1 MNEDN
6 DVDNNDD
13 INIANTSTSPS
24 PDTITNIPSSSPL
37 DTPIT
42 LTELQHQPQN
52 GFIDTFNPLKLR
64 ANPQQDVQPSS
75 FTQSQLTSSNL
86 TQKFHS
92 QLKLIDERSESTRL
106 EHEAQ
111 LKQLQAI
118 ESTLPLDQRLT
129 HSNRE
134 IKKNAYKDLTEMCL
148 INFDSSSD
156 KNEFI
161 ETFSPW
167 IKYCI
172 EETNAYV
179 LAEALNFFITF
190 NTVFPEQNENCIKD
204 FIDNFERIVSYG
216 VASINECCR
225 RVVFMF
231 IKERKSFSNVL
242 NMLMRCLNN
251 NSIKLLKFVIDVYAE
266 LIDERMVND
275 VYLKGV
281 FEKFIRLNDG
291 IVGNNKYSEKRK
303 LYVKI
308 ISLIYEHIEDDV
320 SVVKK
325 HNKINSIKEI
335 EGILKKIKKVKG
347 KTLYRLYPNDIS
359 SAEGTDVQTVHE
371 HNTQQDVYDSHGNN
385 NNSGGGDRVQN
396 TISNSNNNDSN
407 VPPEEVSDI
416 LVVFPD
422 CFYEY
427 HFKTNFQEKLNIL
440 EDTNKRFQH
449 VKHIKPSNTNTSNI
463 SNYNDIYK
471 ITNISIDDSNIL
483 IHFEGIKLLKHLC
496 RLLTS
501 NIHQHKLKLLL
512 ESSFHKF
519 NNKKSL
525 IKNELF
531 SLFDTI
537 IEHNC
542 FPSCDVFISFA
553 LSFCTTNKKITA
565 IVKQNILEYLKLLLK
580 RKVHIIHDKHLLS
593 FSKSVV
599 DVILNEASSTVKDVC
614 SDLLVVIKGK
624 IKDAKAFEK
633 VVKELPSYR
642 KKVIEEGNDNLNGH
656 VVVSEG
662 NYKRNLRKV
671 KSSLSVNR
679 RERSVNKSFKGDGD
693 SGSKSKR
700 KDSRLSAVSTPK
712 KNEKKFKGKK
722 MGGDNCDDDDR
733 LGVGRK
739 KEVVNNI
746 KQIKHVGDTG
756 DNEIDSS
763 LYNNNNNNNDND
775 THMNENT
782 QMNMNDNDND
792 DDNGDDNNEVLT
804 KEVKLHTNNNNN
816 GSNIV
821 VNTNHNNNNNNNN
834 DSHLQTSLSQSIN
847 ERKDTLE
854 QEISQFTLK
863 QINEYSSSVTTDFLS
878 FVNTIT
884 LSSTSENLY
893 THFQIIF
900 SILSKLIDRIQV
912 LVLTDTSVLLSL
924 IKRIL
929 RVVILAPCINDIEY
943 CTPIESSELEA
954 FLSKVKK
961 AYGNNDAFYAM
972 MLEYLLYFSKKDE
985 KTFKSMNSKTAVD
998 YYLKYIYNEY
1008 YKYEK
1013 GRQVKEAFIKFIEM
1027 TEVLDESEKEEYV
1040 KMYLGEE
1047 YARNNGDVSLRIDIS
1062 NIEHVQEQSVITT
1075 MNNNNNNVN
1084 NVNSGNKGGNDGEGN
1099 DEFLVNKIKE
1109 SQKLID
1115 EKKKENEQLRE
1126 KIKLIEQRRKAH
1138 MNKLNIADNN
1148 NSSNNT
1154 NDNTIT
1160 NMNMNTN
1167 VNDTDELT
1175 PHKGKLTIIN
1185 DKAIPTTTITTTT
1198 TNNAKDD
1205 MSDLHKIIEDNKERI
1220 IRNIKKIESAQHE
1233 HNNFNMHTNTNNT
1246 NTNINTT
1253 PPSQLLNTS
1262 NITNTSIIN
1271 NSKSSSSESILK
1283 IKEQL
1288 NNTTKKLGIALQRM
1302 VQQTEPKDDIQLQL
1316 QQQQTQTLLQ
1326 QQQQQILAQNQMI
1339 EQMQKQLQMPLPTTT
1354 PPAIQLQPQ
1363 PQQMLYTQQFIPIQ
1377 PQQILTSYTLPF
1389 TPQQPQQTQFILQ
1402 SQPLQSVN
1410 VIPQQQ
1416 QQQPQYTYQSLISSL
1431 INNFQTLT
1439 PIDTSLYSSLTLAY
1453 RKLPSSQAK
1462 LTFISTLRNALD
1474 NHKTLL
1480 SQIPLN
1486 MFLTLYDFLL
1496 NLLSSEIILQQKDE
1510 TVIIR
1515 LQELSE
1521 YLKQFKDLT
1530 NMFKL
1535 MMFLLRKYMPRNL
1548 NSKVSEHALVMIKV
1562 ITYLLKELLK
1572 TFHEGKV
1579 AEAKE
1584 VIAEINELFLVT
1596 PPSGLTTQ
1604 TPNANIYQQ
1613 VYMVLKSMTDEMW
1626 KKYGSDE
1633 WNGVI
1638 GYLEGNKIVSGEYLS
1653 YLKKL
1658 LNKRN

>member
-6 DVDNNDD
+6 DIDNNDD

-24 PDTITNIPSSSPL
+24 PDTITNIPSSLPL

-64 ANPQQDVQPSS
+64 ANPQQEVQPSS
-75 FTQSQLTSSNL
+75 FTQSQLSSSNL

-118 ESTLPLDQRLT
+118 ESTLQLDQRLT

-148 INFDSSSD
+148 INFDSSTD

-172 EETNAYV
+172 EETNTYV
-179 LAEALNFFITF
+179 LSEALNFFITF
-190 NTVFPEQNENCIKD
+190 NTMFPEQNENCIKD

-225 RVVFMF
+225 RIVFMF
-231 IKERKSFSNVL
+231 IKERKSFSNML

-291 IVGNNKYSEKRK
+291 IVGNSKYSEKRK

-335 EGILKKIKKVKG
+335 EGILKKIKKIKG
-347 KTLYRLYPNDIS
+347 KTLYRLYPNDVS
-359 SAEGTDVQTVHE
+359 SAEGGDAQTVHE
-371 HNTQQDVYDSHGNN
+371 HNTQQDVYDSNNNN
-385 NNSGGGDRVQN
+385 NNSGVNGNGNQIQN

-427 HFKTNFQEKLNIL
+427 HFKTNFQEKLSIL

-449 VKHIKPSNTNTSNI
+449 VKHIKPSNTTNTNTTNI

-496 RLLTS
+496 RLLSS
-501 NIHQHKLKLLL
+501 NINQHKLKLLL

-542 FPSCDVFISFA
+542 FASCDVFISFA

-580 RKVHIIHDKHLLS
+580 RKVHIIQDKHLLS

-679 RERSVNKSFKGDGD
+679 RERSVNKSFKADGD

-712 KNEKKFKGKK
+712 KNEKKFKGRKIQ
-722 MGGDNCDDDDR
+722 GGNKRNDNEDNGNGNDSSV
-733 LGVGRK
+733 VGSK

-746 KQIKHVGDTG
+746 KQIKHVGDTV

-763 LYNNNNNNNDND
+763 LYNNNNND
-775 THMNENT
+775 THMNDNT
-782 QMNMNDNDND
+782 QMNMNMNDND
-792 DDNGDDNNEVLT
+792 EDNGDDNNEVLT

-816 GSNIV
+816 NI
-821 VNTNHNNNNNNNN
+821 VNTNYNNNNNNE
-834 DSHLQTSLSQSIN
+834 SHLQTSLSQSIHESN
-847 ERKDTLE
+847 DTLE
-854 QEISQFTLK
+854 QEISQFSLE
-863 QINEYSSSVTTDFLS
+863 QINKYSNSVTANFLS
-878 FVNTIT
+878 FINKLT

-900 SILSKLIDRIQV
+900 LVLSKLIDRIQE

-929 RVVILAPCINDIEY
+929 RVVVLAPCINDIEG

-972 MLEYLLYFSKKDE
+972 MLEYLLYFSQKDE

-1013 GRQVKEAFIKFIEM
+1013 GRQVKEAFIKFIET
-1027 TEVLDESEKEEYV
+1027 TEVLDENEKEEYM

-1047 YARNNGDVSLRIDIS
+1047 YVRNGDVSLRIDIS

-1075 MNNNNNNVN
+1075 MNNNN
-1084 NVNSGNKGGNDGEGN
+1084 VNSGNKRGNETDGN

-1138 MNKLNIADNN
+1138 MNKLNIANNNN

-1160 NMNMNTN
+1160 NMNVN
-1167 VNDTDELT
+1167 VNMNDTDELT

-1185 DKAIPTTTITTTT
+1185 DKAILTTTITTTT

-1233 HNNFNMHTNTNNT
+1233 HNNFNTHT

-1302 VQQTEPKDDIQLQL
+1302 VQQTEPKDDLQLQL

-1354 PPAIQLQPQ
+1354 PPVIPLQPQ

-1416 QQQPQYTYQSLISSL
+1416 QQPQQPQYTYQSLISSL

-1572 TFHEGKV
+1572 TFHEGKI

-1626 KKYGSDE
+1626 KKYGLDE